1 MTLVHSGGATGP
13 QRYYRLQQVDPLF
26 ALKTSSGAITSL
38 QRTADSF
45 PTEYIS
51 GGKRLGD
58 VVIKYRQSSDPAWH
72 TVQTATL
79 SGVAAA
85 AYSTSAD
92 GTQYIA
98 QYQITNGLSG
108 TLVFET
114 IFTFKQDTLFW
125 TLNATN
131 LTGQQVVI
139 GGLALPVPREVA

>member
-45 PTEYIS
+45 PTEYIA

-58 VVIKYRQSSDPAWH
+58 AVIRYRQSSDPAWH
-72 TVQTATL
+72 TAQTATL
-79 SGVAAA
+79 NGVAGAT
-85 AYSTSAD
+85 YSTSPD
-92 GTQYIA
+92 GTQYIGH
-98 QYQITNGLSG
+98 YQITNSLAG
-108 TLVFET
+108 TLIFESV
-114 IFTFKQDTLFW
+114 FTFRQDTLSW

-131 LTGQQVVI
+131 L
-139 GGLALPVPREVA
+139 